1 MKKPVS
7 HGHRGHKH
15 FFGTTTMSEKG
26 QLVIPA
32 DARKAMGL
40 KSGQKLLVFGMGKNM
55 LAIAKFDQ
63 LEKMA
68 DSLSERLEG
77 IRAVLKKA

>member
-1 MKKPVS
+1 MKKLE
-7 HGHRGHKH
+7 HGHKH
-15 FFGTTTMSEKG
+15 FFGTATIGEKG
-26 QLVIPA
+26 QLVVPA
-32 DARKAMGL
+32 EARKAMGL

-68 DSLSERLEG
+68 DNLSARLEG
-77 IRAVLKKA
+77 IRKILKKS